1 MSQGVQVYFDTGD
14 GDCVGLGYW
23 NQEKRSW
30 TVRGRNPTRDI
41 LVAGTLRCIRPLAE
55 LLRQRRLIEKT
66 IGHLRHA
73 FENPEAQAAPACAV
87 ARKFGEARILGGTHT
102 NPGWTYVFWE
112 TQKNSLVRTGALA
125 DWRTSGLAT
134 PAEGGSSASFPWAGP
149 NRLARW
155 GVAAAGG

>member
-1 MSQGVQVYFDTGD
+1 MAT
-14 GDCVGLGYW
+14 
-23 NQEKRSW
+23 
-30 TVRGRNPTRDI
+30 
-41 LVAGTLRCIRPLAE
+41 
-55 LLRQRRLIEKT
+55 
-66 IGHLRHA
+66 
-73 FENPEAQAAPACAV
+73 PAV
-87 ARKFGEARILGGTHT
+87 TRKFGEARILGGTHT